1 MDAEPFDRAL
11 RRRRRSRSAAGFA
24 AHAFLKAAMA
34 EDVADRLTGRHFAR
48 LLDLGG
54 HDGALARMIDAD
66 LRVVLEPGAAFAGA
80 AAPALPVVG
89 DEDRLPFADAS
100 FDAVVSAGSLHSVND
115 LPGALILARRALL
128 PGGWF
133 VAAFVGGASFDAV
146 RGTLVEAEAAL
157 TGRAAP
163 RLLPS
168 IDPAAAP
175 GLLQRAGFADPVSE
189 VHRLT
194 VRYSSLL
201 ALAADVRGM
210 GEGNILRR
218 RSPLRRD
225 VLAEAAARF
234 AAAADADGRIA
245 VPVDIITL
253 TGRGAP

>member
-24 AHAFLKAAMA
+24 AHAFLKTAMA
-34 EDVADRLTGRHFAR
+34 EDVADRLADRHFAR

-54 HDGALARMIDAD
+54 HDGRLARMIAAD
-66 LRVVLEPGAAFAGA
+66 LRVVLEPGAAFAAA

-100 FDAVVSAGSLHSVND
+100 FDAVVSAASLHSVND
-115 LPGALILARRALL
+115 LPGALILARRALA

-133 VAAFVGGASFDAV
+133 VAAFAGGATFDSV
-146 RGTLVEAEAAL
+146 RQALVEAEAAL

-168 IDPAAAP
+168 VDPAAAP

-194 VRYSSLL
+194 VRYPDLL
-201 ALAADVRGM
+201 ALLGDVRGM

-218 RSPLRRD
+218 RAPLRRD
-225 VLAEAAARF
+225 VLAEAARRF
-234 AAAADADGRIA
+234 AQDADADGRISLA
-245 VPVDIITL
+245 VEVITL
-253 TGRGAP
+253 TGRGVP